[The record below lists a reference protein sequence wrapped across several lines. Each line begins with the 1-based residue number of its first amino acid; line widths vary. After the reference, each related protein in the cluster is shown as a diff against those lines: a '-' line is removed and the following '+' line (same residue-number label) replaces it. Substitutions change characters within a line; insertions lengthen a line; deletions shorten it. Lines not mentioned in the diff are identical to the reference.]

1 MCFVQYFYDSAYV
14 KENIE
19 LYLKN
24 ITQFHNA
31 YTLLFAQKKYIL
43 RYHVFVSWRN
53 RSQLHGSLCISI
65 IDDRN
70 RYDIGGKTSAMPPGG
85 KTSLQIE
92 PRQATVEW
100 CYSLDAFA
108 TKTISVAA
116 YQRDRSG
123 GNVSTVR
130 NCQKRPMKSRR
141 ATNGLLISRLT
152 RNKQRSSEMGV
163 AFRSHAIHGG
173 GASDREFWN

>member
-1 MCFVQYFYDSAYV
+1 M
-14 KENIE
+14 
-19 LYLKN
+19 
-24 ITQFHNA
+24 
-31 YTLLFAQKKYIL
+31 
-43 RYHVFVSWRN
+43 
-53 RSQLHGSLCISI
+53 HGPLCISI

-92 PRQATVEW
+92 PRQATVER

-152 RNKQRSSEMGV
+152 RNKQRSSEMGCPFAVMPFTGV
-163 AFRSHAIHGG
+163 AQAMGNFGIKYLAGILISPTYTCNFWGV
-173 GASDREFWN
+173 DRIFLFSRYT